1 MSVKHFKTIFSCTI
15 GVDHKHASYLIALLI
30 VKDPSEITKET
41 QGSRNT
47 VLSGNSSIDQP
58 KTPYSNAR
66 EKKSTSDGK
75 KSRSGILS
83 RH

>member
-1 MSVKHFKTIFSCTI
+1 M
-15 GVDHKHASYLIALLI
+15 LI

-47 VLSGNSSIDQP
+47 VLSGNSSIDRP
-58 KTPYSNAR
+58 KTPDSNAR

-83 RH
+83 RHWLDLPSGQHAGSWFHHQ

>member
-1 MSVKHFKTIFSCTI
+1 M
-15 GVDHKHASYLIALLI
+15 LI

-47 VLSGNSSIDQP
+47 VLSGNSSIDRP
-58 KTPYSNAR
+58 KSNAR
-66 EKKSTSDGK
+66 EKKSTSDGM

-83 RH
+83 RRWLDLPSGQQAGSWLHHQ